1 MTEISTLRRPRRI
14 VHEHVRLRCLPCEV
28 AWSGDPHSDC
38 WVCGEPG
45 TPLNT
50 AVAARERTISAF
62 DLDLL
67 F

>member
-1 MTEISTLRRPRRI
+1 VSEITTLRRPRRTI
-14 VHEHVRLRCLPCEV
+14 QETVRLRCLPCEV
-28 AWSGDPHSDC
+28 AWSGDAASPC
-38 WVCGEPG
+38 WCCGAEG

-50 AVAARERTISAF
+50 AVAARERTVSAF